1 LAKLGTPG
9 KGLGLVSQMLEL
21 DAQDAHFRST
31 FDTKQLAPLPWRV
44 MAQRFH
50 RSEPGERHEGKQQKD
65 RLQAIKAL
73 GQGVGA
79 LGA

>member
-1 LAKLGTPG
+1 
-9 KGLGLVSQMLEL
+9 
-21 DAQDAHFRST
+21 
-31 FDTKQLAPLPWRV
+31 